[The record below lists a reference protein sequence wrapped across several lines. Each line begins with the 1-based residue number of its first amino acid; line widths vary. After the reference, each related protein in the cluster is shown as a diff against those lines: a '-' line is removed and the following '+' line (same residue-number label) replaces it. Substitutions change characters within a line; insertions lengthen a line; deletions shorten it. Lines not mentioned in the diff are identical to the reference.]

1 MGRPFIWVCQT
12 LTQKV
17 NGRELMLPGVCRG
30 GQQLLRSN
38 SALDWKHNKQNR
50 IYTVLLKF
58 FCFLKEVSYAHQ
70 GCIYLIKIQNYFFR
84 F

>member
-1 MGRPFIWVCQT
+1 
-12 LTQKV
+12 
-17 NGRELMLPGVCRG
+17 MLPGVCRG

-58 FCFLKEVSYAHQ
+58 CDQYDFLFFKEVSYAHQ
-70 GCIYLIKIQNYFFR
+70 GCIYLIKIQNYFFMVLK
-84 F
+84 